1 MNEYGKDYGAQGD
14 QTPGREELG
23 ISTGL
28 MEWFQS
34 APWVIEGRLVTR
46 NDRMKQEHGSL
57 SGYQV
62 ELPSRRWLVQQVSQ
76 PENTEQCPP
85 DALGPDRPAEPPRR
99 E

>member
-1 MNEYGKDYGAQGD
+1 MDTFGEHDVDKA
-14 QTPGREELG
+14 PGREELG

-46 NDRMKQEHGSL
+46 DDRKNQGLNSL

-62 ELPSRRWLVQQVSQ
+62 ELPSRRWLMQQVSQ
-76 PENTEQCPP
+76 PENTEACPP
-85 DALGPDRPAEPPRR
+85 AEAAEADRPAEPPKQA
-99 E
+99 